1 MKSAALVSVDEYL
14 HTIYNP
20 DCEYVDGEI
29 QERNLGEIDHSRLQV
44 AVVAYFYARRAE
56 LGIEVLSEVRVQVA
70 AHRFRVPD
78 VSVIV
83 GRAEGRIVTRPP
95 LIVVEILSPEDTVG
109 RLMERVQDYSDFGVP
124 NIWVIDPS
132 KRSGYAASSEG
143 LRRVDVLRTSGEPQI
158 ALELLQLFQA

>member
-14 HTIYNP
+14 HTSYNP

-44 AVVAYFYARRAE
+44 AVVAYFYARRTE

-83 GRAEGRIVTRPP
+83 GKAEGRIVTRPP

-109 RLMERVQDYSDFGVP
+109 RLME
-124 NIWVIDPS
+124 
-132 KRSGYAASSEG
+132 
-143 LRRVDVLRTSGEPQI
+143 
-158 ALELLQLFQA
+158 

>member
-14 HTIYNP
+14 HTSYNP

-109 RLMERVQDYSDFGVP
+109 RLMERVQDYSEFGVP

-132 KRSGYAASSEG
+132 KRSGYTASFEG
-143 LRRVDVLRTSGEPQI
+143 LRRVDVLCASGEPQI
-158 ALELLQLFQA
+158 AVELLQLFQA